1 MSKAEKYAEWLVA
14 NKDQKGTEQF
24 ETVANAYRL
33 ARQEESAPQAAAATG
48 RTSSPARLPQSKQPA
63 QAESPLDPQAE
74 AAGRRLAGRDVPE
87 AITTP
92 EFARF
97 SAGPSFMGG
106 MEAAMLP
113 QQMGTMTPA
122 QQEQTKKVVSYMP
135 LVAATLVTPPGTV
148 SAVALPA
155 LAELAGSMF
164 RGETSPDTV
173 RNTTLTAMVPGFKV
187 KAADGFFKRAI
198 SNTLTSG
205 AQMAGAVFT
214 SEALGSFF
222 EGQGIV
228 QSAKNAWANINPFEG
243 DNYKVALF
251 APIAGNLRALG
262 DRNSYLAK
270 QAQIAQDE
278 FRPLYGR
285 DVDITPGMADPA
297 AFGRIEARLAS
308 QDASPQA
315 IRAQEMMREGQE
327 AWWRGLPNAPTGPDV
342 AARMEP
348 YMQEVKL
355 YQEAQQTLTK
365 LEENLANLQQA
376 AEVATV
382 RAARRSNDPE
392 LARAADRA
400 REELVVAQM
409 QVVNQQA
416 RSMYFASNAEALS
429 PSGLDPTAVQQRFT
443 ESVSQVFALRAE
455 QAALRYKATGVPFDQ
470 PFIPVKELQ
479 QAVVR
484 ATKSDA
490 GSYVDSLLKTIER
503 EGGETGVLTMN
514 QMKQLRANFGSQFT
528 STDPTALDQF
538 DRIANMA
545 YRAVTR
551 RTSSIAG
558 RVFGEE
564 SEKALREVNSWWGE
578 TANLANKKSLQTIF
592 NKEPDEDLA
601 KRMASSLV
609 NGTIRTFEDYGDFIN
624 SVSEFAPDVAQLGRR
639 AMTDTLREGMFFLS
653 TAQDG
658 RLDIR
663 KLYQN
668 LSSASR
674 WEGQGKV
681 VPIESLGF
689 GTAKQVRQ
697 VATTFNGQGIKT
709 LTPEEMDEFY
719 SNPLVRSALSGSGNL
734 ATVAAPAATRIAF
747 DRRINQ
753 LLARNAVGAKTSD
766 REWDEAMSL
775 VKKAGMDVSEGR
787 KRVAELQRNHPL
799 FSFLNQPGTSVG
811 QTLDPNGVRQVTDYL
826 TNMPTEARGQFLR
839 AAQETDPAL
848 LRMIQGRVIAD
859 TISGVVTATA
869 GGGSPVALN
878 TVAIRRAFD
887 NSVRDESNPVH
898 LLSQVLEPGEFTRLQ
913 QRMISFS
920 RLENWANASSG
931 SSLLP
936 YDLRNVTAGAIR
948 QGGEGAGGTS
958 IWRSILQQIYD
969 VTNGVRYGTASIMMK
984 DPEIAAF
991 ILTGGNTVLPIQK
1004 MILLMNDRE
1013 VMEEGIVSPML
1024 ERVRQAER
1032 GFEGS
1037 RKTRVQQQ
1045 IYQQGQPY

>member
-1 MSKAEKYAEWLVA
+1 MSLT
-14 NKDQKGTEQF
+14 NEQF
-24 ETVANAYRL
+24 KRF
-33 ARQEESAPQAAAATG
+33 QELSQKDKLTADEFAEFQSYSSAG
-48 RTSSPARLPQSKQPA
+48 SSRPAGLPQSEQPA
-63 QAESPLDPQAE
+63 QPAEAALDPQAE
-74 AAGRRLAGRDVPE
+74 AAGRRLAIRDVPQ
-87 AITTP
+87 AIPTP
-92 EFARF
+92 RSARF
-97 SAGPSFMGG
+97 SAGPGLMGG

-113 QQMGTMTPA
+113 EQMGTMTPA
-122 QQEQTKKVVSYMP
+122 QQEQAQKVVSYMP
-135 LVAATLVTPPGTV
+135 LVAATLATPPGTV

-173 RNTTLTAMVPGFKV
+173 RNVTLTAMVPGFKV
-187 KAADGFFKRAI
+187 KEAEGFFKRAI

-205 AQMAGAVFT
+205 AQMGGAVFT
-214 SEALGSFF
+214 SEALRSFF
-222 EGQGIV
+222 QGEGIV

-251 APIAGNLRALG
+251 APIAGSLRALG

-270 QAQIAQDE
+270 QAQKAQDE
-278 FRPLYGR
+278 LRPLYGR
-285 DVDITPGMADPA
+285 DVDISPGMADPA

-315 IRAQEMMREGQE
+315 IRAQEMIQEGQQ

-355 YQEAQQTLTK
+355 YQEAQQALTK

-382 RAARRSNDPE
+382 RAARRANDPE
-392 LARAADRA
+392 LARAADKA

-429 PSGLDPTAVQQRFT
+429 PSGLTPTAVQQRFT
-443 ESVSQVFALRAE
+443 ESVNEVFALRSQQAE
-455 QAALRYKATGVPFDQ
+455 LRYKATGVPFDQ

-514 QMKQLRANFGSQFT
+514 QMKQLRANFGSQFN

-538 DRIANMA
+538 DRIANIA
-545 YRAVTR
+545 YRAITR
-551 RTSSIAG
+551 RSSAIAG
-558 RVFGEE
+558 RVFGGE

-578 TANLANKKSLQTIF
+578 TANLANKKSLKTIF
-592 NKEPDEDLA
+592 NKQPDEDLA

-609 NGTIRTFEDYGDFIN
+609 NGQIRTFEDYGDFIN
-624 SVSEFAPDVAQLGRR
+624 VVSEFAPDVAQLGRR

-658 RLDIR
+658 RLDIQ

-674 WEGQGKV
+674 WKGQGKV

-697 VATTFNGQGIKT
+697 VASTFSGQGIKT

-766 REWDEAMSL
+766 RDWDEAMAL
-775 VKKAGMDVSEGR
+775 VKKAGMDVNEGR
-787 KRVAELQRNHPL
+787 QRVAELQRNHPL

-811 QTLDPNGVRQVTDYL
+811 QTLSPNGVRQVTDYL
-826 TNMPTEARGQFLR
+826 TNMPTDARGQFLR
-839 AAQETDPAL
+839 AVQETDPAL

-898 LLSQVLEPGEFTRLQ
+898 LLRQVLDPGEFTRLQ
-913 QRMISFS
+913 QRMISFA
-920 RLENWANASSG
+920 RLENWANASGG

-936 YDLRNVTAGAIR
+936 YDLRNVTAGVIR
-948 QGGEGAGGTS
+948 QGGAEAGGTS
-958 IWRSILQQIYD
+958 IWRSILQQVYD
-969 VTNGVRYGTASIMMK
+969 VGNGVRYGTASIMMK
-984 DPEIAAF
+984 DPQIAAF
-991 ILTGGNTVLPIQK
+991 ILTGGNTMLPIQK

-1024 ERVRQAER
+1024 ERARQAER
-1032 GFEGS
+1032 GFESKS
-1037 RKTRVQQQ
+1037 RTPIEQQ
-1045 IYQQGQPY
+1045 IYQLRQPY